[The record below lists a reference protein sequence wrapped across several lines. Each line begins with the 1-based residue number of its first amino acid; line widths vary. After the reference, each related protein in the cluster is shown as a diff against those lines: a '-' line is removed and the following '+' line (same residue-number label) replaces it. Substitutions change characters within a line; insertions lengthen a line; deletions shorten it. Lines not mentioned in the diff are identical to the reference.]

1 METTEKI
8 LFDMLKQIQEHCK
21 NTNTCEKC
29 IFHIVYPDHISCK
42 ISHAPQYW
50 RLDEK

>member
-1 METTEKI
+1 MEATEKI

-21 NTNTCEKC
+21 AQTNCDNC
-29 IFHIVYPDHISCK
+29 IFRIVYPDHISCK